1 MSLEENSPRKRSGAE
16 LSGENAHRLLMD
28 ILAKV
33 GLVALSL
40 VAIVAFV
47 GAFAGWL

>member
-1 MSLEENSPRKRSGAE
+1 MSLDENNPRKRSGAE
-16 LSGENAHRLLMD
+16 LSGENAYGRLMD
-28 ILAKV
+28 ILAKI

-40 VAIVAFV
+40 VAIVVFV